1 MRSADTEDACLPLS
15 KHIPLDAVL
24 RHLDPVEKPLWDCG
38 PSLTE
43 RMVFDAYR
51 DQRFEPSPAPADV
64 SPSAEFI
71 ARRIAY
77 FMHEGWT
84 EPIDLRL
91 FEHWPPTGGRRYSSD
106 EYGFEVVVPDGRCRL
121 YAAVLMGHE
130 FLYVRITGDVELE
143 RKVFWACG
151 ADQIDVDEMIHV
163 ESSGSSVWVH
173 AHDGSCVGRFDRELG
188 MDVDVTVVAQ
198 LPAYAHLLNGGSKVF
213 DPKEEWGIFRG
224 LMQRHYGVVIPADLI
239 RPSQVI
245 RMRAGA

>member
-1 MRSADTEDACLPLS
+1 MRSADTEEALS
-15 KHIPLDAVL
+15 PPAKHIPLSAVL
-24 RHLDPVEKPLWDCG
+24 RHLDPVERPPWACG
-38 PSLTE
+38 ASLTE
-43 RMVFDAYR
+43 RLVFKAYR
-51 DQRFEPSPAPADV
+51 DQRFEPSPAKSGSELSADFL
-64 SPSAEFI
+64 S
-71 ARRIAY
+71 RRIAH

-84 EPIDLRL
+84 DPVELSL
-91 FEHWPPTGGRRYSSD
+91 LETGLANGAASATVD
-106 EYGFEVVVPDGRCRL
+106 TPEIAVAVTDGRCRL
-121 YAAVLMGHE
+121 YAAALMGHE
-130 FLYVRITGDVELE
+130 FLYVRIRGDAEVE
-143 RKVFWACG
+143 RQVFWACG